1 MPGQHKKGKKLV
13 TFFEWEHN
21 MDALKGIAGREGV
34 TLSELLRRLT
44 QEVTEKYGK
53 KYKKYDDTK

>member
-1 MPGQHKKGKKLV
+1 MPGQRKKGKKLV

-21 MDALKGIAGREGV
+21 MDTLREIAGREGV

-44 QEVTEKYGK
+44 QEVAQKYGK
-53 KYKKYDDTK
+53 KYKNYDEIN